1 MGKTSSSPLT
11 PVRQLLASGAARTPR
26 AHEAVLPAWP
36 FYYPLSTFGGSNSSP
51 NMTRSLPLAVA
62 LACLLA
68 AAAAPAAARS
78 LRQAA
83 TSSAYASASAA
94 GGSSASAQAQA
105 GEQEAK
111 GGRSAFKQARH
122 QPLASTG
129 LCCPLDQLPGP
140 CPCSCGNYRAPV
152 ARGLATAEIPG
163 AGGGRRPRRLYAT
176 RIARRT
182 CAGRR

>member
-1 MGKTSSSPLT
+1 
-11 PVRQLLASGAARTPR
+11 
-26 AHEAVLPAWP
+26 
-36 FYYPLSTFGGSNSSP
+36 
-51 NMTRSLPLAVA
+51 MTRSLPLAVA

-78 LRQAA
+78 LRQTA

-111 GGRSAFKQARH
+111 GGRSAFKRARH

-129 LCCPLDQLPGP
+129 LCCPLDRLPGP
-140 CPCSCGNYRAPV
+140 MPVQLRELPSSCRPW
-152 ARGLATAEIPG
+152 
-163 AGGGRRPRRLYAT
+163 PRR
-176 RIARRT
+176 R
-182 CAGRR
+182 